1 MLLITIPWF
10 EFRLTNCQLPIA
22 KCLLVFL
29 FSFSL
34 CINCTA
40 QNADINLLAKING
53 PGTKGWDN
61 TFKFMSN
68 SVVPVSI
75 ATPLTMFA
83 TGIATHDKV
92 LQRKSYVAA
101 ASFITSSAFT
111 VVLKVSIKRPRP
123 FETYPDIIIK
133 KSDAGSYSFP
143 SGHTSAA
150 FATATSLS
158 LAFPKWYVIAP
169 SFLYAGAVGYSRMYL
184 GVHYPSDLFGGIII
198 GVGSSFLMYKAD
210 KWINKK

>member
-1 MLLITIPWF
+1 MIKNIF
-10 EFRLTNCQLPIA
+10 IFI
-22 KCLLVFL
+22 

-34 CINCTA
+34 CFSCIA
-40 QNADINLLAKING
+40 QNADIDLLNKING
-53 PGTKGWDN
+53 PGTPAADK
-61 TFKFMSN
+61 TFKFISN
-68 SVVPVSI
+68 SVGPVSI
-75 ATPLTMFA
+75 AAPLSMFVTGLA
-83 TGIATHDKV
+83 TKDKV

-101 ASFITSSAFT
+101 ASLFTSTVITVA
-111 VVLKVSIKRPRP
+111 LKVTVKRPRP

-133 KSDAGSYSFP
+133 KDKGGSYSFP
-143 SGHTSAA
+143 SGHTSSA

-184 GVHYPSDLFGGIII
+184 GVHYPSDVFGGIVI

-210 KWINKK
+210 QWINKK